1 MTHLKGGA
9 ALSEEEILS
18 VVQRVL
24 DGDVNAFE
32 RIVREYEKNVYNLA
46 LRMTADREDALDL
59 SQEVF
64 IKAYN
69 SLRGFR
75 GESKFSVWLYRIV
88 SNTCLD
94 FLRGRSRRSESSLS
108 VENDDGESTELDI
121 PDDSLSP
128 ETLYDRKLTRSALQR
143 GLDSLPEDQRKILL
157 LREIQGLSYDE
168 IGRALSI
175 ESGTVKSRIFR
186 ARKKL
191 CEFLAADGN
200 ISVPSTS
207 KRTGGGETP

>member
-1 MTHLKGGA
+1 M
-9 ALSEEEILS
+9 SEEEILY
-18 VVQRVL
+18 VVQCVL

-46 LRMTADREDALDL
+46 LRMTSDREDALDL

-94 FLRGRSRRSESSLS
+94 FLRSRSRRSESSLS
-108 VENDDGESTELDI
+108 VENDDGESTELEI
-121 PDDSLSP
+121 PDESLSP

-168 IGRALSI
+168 IGRVLSI

-200 ISVPSTS
+200 ISVPSAS